1 MRCPKHKLLAEVTFN
16 SDNRSSVRKIGSKIG
31 GKLKG
36 LFGKI
41 TGKPKET
48 EEAKD
53 KGDFAVN
60 IYKVSNFD

>member
-31 GKLKG
+31 GKIKG

-41 TGKPKET
+41 TGKAKE
-48 EEAKD
+48 
-53 KGDFAVN
+53 N
-60 IYKVSNFD
+60 